1 VSTSY
6 RYIQPAGGG
15 ATAPPLV
22 VPLDSLILS
31 EDADVAFEQLYR
43 ASFPKVYAFIRCQ
56 VSTVETAQ
64 ELVGRVFLKAYRHR
78 IKIPHAGPAH
88 MQWIFR
94 IAHTTLIDYWRV
106 EKRRESF
113 SLPLEEIAELPTGS
127 ENPEAAYERKQRG
140 VHIIR
145 LMSGLSQDD
154 RTMLALKFCGE
165 RTNREIAGI
174 LSLSEGAV
182 SMRLLRALRRLRD
195 QLKDLG
201 WP

>member
-1 VSTSY
+1 M
-6 RYIQPAGGG
+6 QPAGGG
-15 ATAPPLV
+15 AAAAPLA
-22 VPLDSLILS
+22 VPVDALILS
-31 EDADVAFEQLYR
+31 ADADEAFEQLYR
-43 ASFPKVYAFIRCQ
+43 AAFPKVYAFVRCQ
-56 VSTVETAQ
+56 VSSVETAQ

-78 IKIPHAGPAH
+78 VKIPQAGPAH

-94 IAHTTLIDYWRV
+94 ITHTTLIDYWRV
-106 EKRRESF
+106 ERRREVL
-113 SLPLEEIAELPTGS
+113 SLPIDEIAELPARS
-127 ENPEAAYERKQRG
+127 ENPELALQRKQRG
-140 VHIIR
+140 VHVIR
-145 LMSGLSQDD
+145 VMNGLSHDD
-154 RTMLALKFCGE
+154 RTMLALKFCAQ